1 MLQKVK
7 VFGLFLLLAT
17 TGCRSV
23 EKPVEQAA
31 LPAEVQVLATVH
43 KFHLSN
49 PNYPYAKVTQQIQK
63 FGPDIIAIEIRPED
77 LQEDT
82 TYLKQF
88 YPLEMRQVL
97 KDFPREKVRG
107 LDWYGEEMRGKKM
120 PADVFKNEQTEL
132 GKIKK
137 LEREMNRDSL
147 LQPRLIPLAELSKQ
161 QVELAKTASPAIL
174 NNGQYDDI
182 TRTFYEV
189 LDEAV
194 KGTRYETYTQFN
206 RRRDEIITENIV
218 KLVQNNP
225 GKRILVLLGANHRN
239 RAIHT
244 LEKLPAEKVR
254 LVEVED

>member
-7 VFGLFLLLAT
+7 AFGLLFLLAAAACKT
-17 TGCRSV
+17 SQ
-23 EKPVEQAA
+23 KPV
-31 LPAEVQVLATVH
+31 LPSTKPAEVQVLATAH
-43 KFHLSN
+43 NFHLTN
-49 PNYPYAKVTQQIQK
+49 PNYPYARVTQQIQK
-63 FGPDIIAIEIRPED
+63 FDPDLIAIEIRPED
-77 LQEDT
+77 LHEDT

-88 YPLEMRQVL
+88 YPQEMRQVL

-147 LQPRLIPLAELSKQ
+147 MQPKLAPLAELGKQ
-161 QVELAKTASPAIL
+161 QAELAKTASPAIL
-174 NNGQYDDI
+174 NNGQYDDL

-194 KGTRYETYTQFN
+194 KGTRYETYTNFN
-206 RRRDEIITENIV
+206 RRRDEVITENMV
-218 KLVQNNP
+218 KLAEENP
-225 GKRILVLLGANHRN
+225 GKRIIFIIGANHHA
-239 RAIHT
+239 RAVNA
-244 LEKLPAEKVR
+244 LEKLPTDKVKITP
-254 LVEVED
+254 VED